1 MPTLPIQPP
10 PLPAPERQSG
20 TPGRKV
26 LPAVLPAI
34 LVSACLLASLALAQG
49 RPVPPPAPPDTAKA
63 PQAGAVLPRPAEQ
76 RLAAQRLTEQ
86 ETRFVEVGLGQL
98 RRLEKSIR
106 RLDEQRLGAGSLAAA
121 ALTAQGG
128 TQAAVHRADALR
140 WTTAALDGC
149 GGRWQKNNCERTQIA
164 LQRVLLQYP
173 QVLTPELRRRLR
185 AEAGVAAPPPPENAM
200 RDPWAF
206 KETENQRIVRIASS
220 VVGHALA
227 GTSDTA
233 AGKAWAQ
240 YARAF
245 LRAHDREGWY
255 EAESPGYIS
264 ISMTALLHLA
274 DHAPQ
279 EEVRASARRQL
290 DLLFADWA
298 QKQVGGFPAGV
309 KSRTYVHWALGA
321 RNTPWV
327 AWAWLL
333 GGIGEAGRIN
343 FMDWP
348 ELALS
353 EYEPREAVVR
363 LLTDRRKQPP
373 YEILSRRTIRPGHRQ
388 NLNTAIYSYATPDY
402 VLSAAQSVGGL
413 GLTVSG
419 GQEIMATL
427 FAECQDFAPVYLW
440 SRNRNPRSDRW
451 KSWAGRDLAAGSKNM
466 VLARLGAQKENTGHA
481 YLASPWSAPEAVNDD
496 VVVSRC
502 GDTYLALVTAGGWNV
517 APAQERFPEY
527 YAGDR
532 NFAGSWAAVPRRQPA
547 DVALEVGRRAEHGS
561 YEDWKKRAGRARLV
575 VEEGEMR
582 FAASDGTP
590 FTFIPGERATVGGRP
605 LDPRSYPLL
614 AGPFLASRSPGTWTF
629 SFGEK
634 SYRFEPLMSP

>member
-1 MPTLPIQPP
+1 MPTPPIQP
-10 PLPAPERQSG
+10 LPRAARRRQSG
-20 TPGRKV
+20 TSRAALAGV
-26 LPAVLPAI
+26 LATAF
-34 LVSACLLASLALAQG
+34 LLAGLVLAQE
-49 RPVPPPAPPDTAKA
+49 APKAA
-63 PQAGAVLPRPAEQ
+63 PQPTAPATE
-76 RLAAQRLTEQ
+76 RLDEK
-86 ETRFVEVGLGQL
+86 EERFVELGLGQL

-106 RLDEQRLGAGSLAAA
+106 QLDEQRLGAGSLAAA
-121 ALTAQGG
+121 ALAAQSSRPADPA
-128 TQAAVHRADALR
+128 AAVHRADALR
-140 WTTAALDGC
+140 WIPAALDGC
-149 GGRWQKNNCERTQIA
+149 GSRWPKHNCERTQIA
-164 LQRVLLQYP
+164 LQRVALQYP
-173 QVLTPELRRRLR
+173 EILPPALRRRLR
-185 AEAGVAAPPPPENAM
+185 EEAAVPAPPPTPEAL

-206 KETENQRIVRIASS
+206 KETENQRIVRIAAS
-220 VVGHALA
+220 VVGHGLA
-227 GTSDTA
+227 GSSDTP
-233 AGKAWAQ
+233 AGKAWTQ
-240 YARAF
+240 YALAF
-245 LRAHDREGWY
+245 LEAHDREGWY
-255 EAESPGYIS
+255 EAESPGYLY

-333 GGIGEAGRIN
+333 AGFGEPGRIN

-348 ELALS
+348 ELAVS
-353 EYEPREAVVR
+353 GYRPPDAVIR
-363 LLTDRRKQPP
+363 LLTGRRGQPP
-373 YEILSRRTIRPGHRQ
+373 YEILARRTLQPGHRQ
-388 NLNTAIYSYATPDY
+388 TLNTATYSYATPDY
-402 VLSAAQSVGGL
+402 VVGAAQSVGGL

-427 FAECQDFAPVYLW
+427 FAECHDFAPVYLW

-451 KSWAGRDLAAGSKNM
+451 KSWAGRDLAVGSRNV

-481 YLASPWSAPEAVNDD
+481 YLAPPWSAPEAVSED

-502 GDTYLALVTAGGWNV
+502 GDTYLALATTGGWNV

-547 DVALEVGRRAEHGS
+547 DVAMEVGRRAEHGS
-561 YEDWKKRAGRARLV
+561 YDDWKKRAVRARLV
-575 VEEGEMR
+575 VEDGEQR

-590 FTFIPGERATVGGRP
+590 FTFVPGERATVGGRP
-605 LDPRSYPLL
+605 LDPRDYPLL
-614 AGPFLASRSPGTWTF
+614 AGPFLSSRSPGTWTF

-634 SYRFEPLMSP
+634 SYRFEPLMSDRRENRGQQGELRE